1 MYYTP
6 TPIDTSNVRIPDE
19 LLELTERIAENTHD
33 VWAASRIAE
42 GWKYGP
48 VRDDKLK
55 ATPCLVPYDQLP
67 EIEKDYDRRT
77 SMETIKL
84 ILKLGY
90 QIIPLASVERN

>member
-1 MYYTP
+1 MYTP
-6 TPIDTSNVRIPDE
+6 TPTDTSDVRIPGE
-19 LLELTERIAENTHD
+19 LLELSERIAENTHD
-33 VWAASRIAE
+33 VWAAGRIAE

-55 ATPCLVPYDQLP
+55 TTPCLVPYDQLP

-84 ILKLGY
+84 ILNMGY
-90 QIIPLASVERN
+90 RIIPPASGEQK